1 MAQLQTIGG
10 FIEVDICWIE
20 VDLYGP
26 TTVEQIIDDNRVK
39 RGQAAHTVTLQARF
53 ALCQNAIF
61 HQELECLERV
71 QKVAE
76 DLATACVKSVKSA
89 VQKAHA
95 EIAETIQSKDV
106 IAWMKAFD
114 ESHVSPV
121 AL

>member
-61 HQELECLERV
+61 HQELECLERL

-76 DLATACVKSVKSA
+76 DLATTLQRYSTDCGKTTTKPVIHQIYYSA
-89 VQKAHA
+89 NPKQ
-95 EIAETIQSKDV
+95 
-106 IAWMKAFD
+106 
-114 ESHVSPV
+114 
-121 AL
+121 